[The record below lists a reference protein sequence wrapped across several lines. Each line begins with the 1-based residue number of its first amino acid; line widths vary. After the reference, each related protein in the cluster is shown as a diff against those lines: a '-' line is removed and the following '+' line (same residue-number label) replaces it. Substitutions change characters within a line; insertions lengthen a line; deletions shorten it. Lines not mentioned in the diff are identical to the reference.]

1 MSQFTSFISVRIPHK
16 GCDRFQLLDDLIYER
31 WWEWSGDKVIVPRG
45 FLTDFASF
53 PRILR
58 SFFNPYDPRWI
69 LPAILH
75 DYLWS
80 IATTLKEYQTA
91 NDIFHEA
98 MEVCKTPPFL
108 QNVMYLTVSA
118 TKYFYYLLKKCSIQ

>member
-1 MSQFTSFISVRIPHK
+1 MSQFTEFTSVRIPHK
-16 GCDRFQLLDDLIYER
+16 GCDQFELLDDLIYER
-31 WWEWSGDKVIVPRG
+31 WWEGSGDKVIVPNG

-69 LPAILH
+69 LPAIIH

-80 IATTLKEYQTA
+80 EAKTLKEYQTA

-98 MEVCKTPPFL
+98 MEVCKTPR
-108 QNVMYLTVSA
+108 YLCNSFYLIVSV
-118 TKYFYYLLKKCSIQ
+118 TKYFYFISHKCSK